1 MLLMMVRLLYAFF
14 SLLLLASCSGSGI
27 ARYSAVPMLDT
38 VHYGMSVDAP
48 ARELFP
54 LHYSAKLG
62 EDGSVG
68 ELSYSFMR
76 YSGDTAFWEE
86 GVVRFP

>member
-1 MLLMMVRLLYAFF
+1 
-14 SLLLLASCSGSGI
+14 
-27 ARYSAVPMLDT
+27 
-38 VHYGMSVDAP
+38 
-48 ARELFP
+48 